1 MDNAYLK
8 RHILSM
14 INDDK
19 IFSQIAQEAFNSVDK
34 DNSGSIDKAE
44 FKECALQVAKGFG
57 LENPEEAK
65 IEEIYKKLDS
75 DGNGD
80 VDFVE
85 FKKYVKEIILKIL
98 EQM

>member
-1 MDNAYLK
+1 MDNTELK
-8 RHILSM
+8 KKILAL

-34 DNSGSIDKAE
+34 DCSGSIDRAE

-57 LENPEEAK
+57 VENPDDSS
-65 IEEIYKKLDS
+65 IQEIYKKLDS

-80 VDFVE
+80 IDFME
-85 FKKYVKEIILKIL
+85 FKKYVKEIIYKFL